1 MEEEIKDPNQLDMF
15 AGVLLTADQQEQVNK
30 YIANR
35 KQTSIVQ
42 QQRHTSTIA
51 LLRSNGFIEGVHF
64 EQSCKVTTETRP
76 VTLGYNYNNT
86 AFDVDIEFEQ
96 CDSQIYL
103 KGQNFYEWEVEKKI
117 KPAKFWFE
125 IEGQKIRCSSITDQ
139 YRFIKPKTMLE
150 KLKQHNERV
159 VERFKEYQKKS
170 NLEQNIIEKYSKL
183 YPNAE
188 VTSRDIYSK
197 SSGSFKI
204 VEVLFKSGS
213 YVQFR
218 LDIYNNI
225 EYVYAKHDAVA
236 YQTPIEELLEKFNN
250 Q

>member
-1 MEEEIKDPNQLDMF
+1 MEGKQLDLF
-15 AGVLLTADQQEQVNK
+15 EGVLLTADQQEKVNT

-42 QQRHTSTIA
+42 QQRHISTIA

-103 KGQNFYEWEVEKKI
+103 KGQNFYEWEAEKKI

-125 IEGQKIRCSSITDQ
+125 VEGLKIRCSSITDQ

-150 KLKQHNERV
+150 KQKT
-159 VERFKEYQKKS
+159 FKFPSYNS
-170 NLEQNIIEKYSKL
+170 INNYS
-183 YPNAE
+183 
-188 VTSRDIYSK
+188 RI
-197 SSGSFKI
+197 
-204 VEVLFKSGS
+204 
-213 YVQFR
+213 
-218 LDIYNNI
+218 
-225 EYVYAKHDAVA
+225 
-236 YQTPIEELLEKFNN
+236 
-250 Q
+250 